1 MQLQCDLRQI
11 TQLQEMNFL
20 DITSRYNQFICSGY
34 QPVCVYEYYYEH
46 NIIKKTH
53 LCHLVRFSYYD
64 PMYVHVTGYTD
75 RIYQKR
81 KPPA

>member
-1 MQLQCDLRQI
+1 M
-11 TQLQEMNFL
+11 TG
-20 DITSRYNQFICSGY
+20 RYNQFICLRY

-46 NIIKKTH
+46 IKITH
-53 LCHLVRFSYYD
+53 FCNMVHFSYYD
-64 PMYVHVTGYTD
+64 PQYVHVTGYTD